1 MMVVQPSLNSFLLAT
16 LYQIGYFCFYYD
28 EALLA
33 MKGTRVPELTLISQ
47 DGQFNMNFLPALLAE
62 F

>member
-1 MMVVQPSLNSFLLAT
+1 
-16 LYQIGYFCFYYD
+16 
-28 EALLA
+28 